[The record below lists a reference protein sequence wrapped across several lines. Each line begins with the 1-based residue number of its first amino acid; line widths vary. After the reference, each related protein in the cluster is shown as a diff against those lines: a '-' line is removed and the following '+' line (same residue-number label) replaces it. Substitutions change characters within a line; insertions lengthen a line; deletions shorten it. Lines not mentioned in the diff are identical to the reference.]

1 MKGAISILTVLLLTF
16 QLSYG
21 QKEASKSTELGISI
35 GGSIFFGDLGGSRD
49 IGRPFISDLDI
60 LVTRPAV
67 GIFIRRNLNNR
78 FSVRLNGY
86 YTQVFGDD
94 AMTDATVPGEPGYS
108 RKYRNLS
115 FRSDIVELSAQLEV
129 NFMAYVV
136 GSTRYRFTPY
146 LTFGAG
152 AFYFEPKTKYQG
164 NWVQLRPLGTEGQ
177 GLQQYPARDIYSNIA
192 MAFPVGLGIKYN
204 LSEDW
209 AINFEIAHRY
219 TNSDYV
225 DDVSTTY
232 VNPSYFFAA
241 NPNDPA
247 RAQMIADLAD
257 RSDGT
262 NPGQTLPLQQRGD
275 PSNFD
280 GYTLINITFSYVL
293 GLKGNPQY
301 YCPKFF

>member
-1 MKGAISILTVLLLTF
+1 MKRAVILLAILALTLHG
-16 QLSYG
+16 YG
-21 QKEASKSTELGISI
+21 QREASKSTELGISI
-35 GGSIFFGDLGGSRD
+35 GGSIFFGDLGGSSD

-78 FSVRLNGY
+78 IGIRLNGY

-94 AMTDATVPGEPGYS
+94 AMTDATDPQQPGYS

-115 FRSDIVELSAQLEV
+115 FRSDIIELSTQVEL

-146 LTFGAG
+146 FTVGIG
-152 AFYFEPKTKYQG
+152 AFYFEPTAKYNG
-164 NWVQLRPLGTEGQ
+164 TWVKLRPLGTEGQ
-177 GLQQYPARDIYSNIA
+177 GLDQYPAKKIYSNIA
-192 MAFPVGLGIKYN
+192 LAFPIGLGIKYN

-209 AINFEIAHRY
+209 AINFEIVHRFS
-219 TNSDYV
+219 NSDYV

-241 NPNDPA
+241 NPTDPA
-247 RAQMIADLAD
+247 RAQMITDLAD
-257 RSDGT
+257 RSNGD